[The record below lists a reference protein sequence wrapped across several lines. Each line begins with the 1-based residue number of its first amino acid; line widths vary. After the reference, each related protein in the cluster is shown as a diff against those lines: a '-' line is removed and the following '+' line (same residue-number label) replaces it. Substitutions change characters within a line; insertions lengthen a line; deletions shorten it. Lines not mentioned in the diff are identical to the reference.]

1 MKRNPMAVDILPNG
15 LLGIYY
21 DKIDVNMEKVS

>member
-1 MKRNPMAVDILPNG
+1 MAVDIAPNG
-15 LLGIYY
+15 MLGIYY